1 MKTLLVS
8 VRYKMVYPKG
18 RELKLG
24 QKYTNSLSYTKMTRE
39 TDGELSLLQMRKCSV
54 VSVEMATLQIVS
66 KATLE

>member
-1 MKTLLVS
+1 MKFS
-8 VRYKMVYPKG
+8 KG

-24 QKYTNSLSYTKMTRE
+24 QKDTNSLGYTRMTRE

>member
-1 MKTLLVS
+1 
-8 VRYKMVYPKG
+8 MVYSKG

-24 QKYTNSLSYTKMTRE
+24 QKDKNSLGYTRMTRE

-54 VSVEMATLQIVS
+54 VSVEMATLQIVN